1 MSEQFDAYHKWL
13 GIPPKSQPPN
23 NYQLLGIPEFTD
35 DHTVIENSAVRQMSH
50 IRTFQ
55 LGAHGRKS
63 QQLLNEIASARICL
77 LNPNAKPA
85 YDAKLRA
92 LSVPRAPSKKK
103 PTRQAVT
110 DAAAFSIH
118 PSRPG
123 AKTDVLKP
131 CKPRWFS
138 LNRSFGSRKL
148 AG

>member
-1 MSEQFDAYHKWL
+1 MSAQFDAYHKWL
-13 GIPPKSQPPN
+13 GIPPESQPPN

-35 DHTVIENSAVRQMSH
+35 NQTVIENSAARQMNH

-55 LGAHGRKS
+55 LGVRGRKS

-92 LSVPRAPSKKK
+92 LLVPRAPSKKK
-103 PTRQAVT
+103 PASQVVT
-110 DAAAFSIH
+110 DDPAFSFH

-123 AKTDVLKP
+123 AKTNVQKP